1 MIFFDY
7 RKTGLNLDEVRRELK
22 SARPRVIQMLQQ
34 YNEDVTSWRD
44 FSRSAK
50 RPMNWK

>member
-22 SARPRVIQMLQQ
+22 SAKHRLIQMLQQ
-34 YNEDVTSWRD
+34 YADYASWMITVTY
-44 FSRSAK
+44 K
-50 RPMNWK
+50 VE